1 MLKQIDKIIIKL
13 VYAIVAITVLPVFAG
28 LSCSV
33 TTAAGCADT
42 IVLRMSSSTNAHA
55 ELPWQSTSGYSNNVI
70 CCSGISGTSCT
81 SGFSAT
87 VLKLSSSTNAHVE
100 INTNTNYATS
110 SCISS
115 ASGFASIGYQDNNC
129 TGYDTTLASMSGDT
143 NASMETSTVYTKKIC
158 GTVAPPSLT
167 FTISTSS
174 VFLGEASPAYPRFA
188 SSTNTKGSDI
198 EVQAHTFVV
207 LTTAANGY
215 AITVR
220 GTTLTSG
227 TSTITA
233 IGGVNTTPATGTAQF
248 GIRVTS
254 TGGIG
259 TVTAPYAA
267 SGFAYAATATTSSQ
281 VASAST
287 GDNATT
293 TFSVRY
299 LTNISPITNAATY
312 NANIVYIA
320 TANF

>member
-1 MLKQIDKIIIKL
+1 MLKQIDKIFLK
-13 VYAIVAITVLPVFAG
+13 IVVIVVFITVTPAFAV

-33 TTAAGCADT
+33 TTAAGCTDT

-70 CCSGISGTSCT
+70 CCNGINSISCT
-81 SGFSAT
+81 AGFAAT

-100 INTNTNYATS
+100 INTNTNYSTS

-115 ASGFASIGYQDNNC
+115 VSGLATIGYQDNNC
-129 TGYDTTLASMSGDT
+129 SGFDTTLASISGDT
-143 NASMETSTVYTKKIC
+143 NASMGTSTVYTKKVC

-167 FTISTSS
+167 FMISTSS
-174 VFLGEASPAYPRFA
+174 VFLGQASPAYPRFA
-188 SSTNTKGSDI
+188 SSTNQNGSDF
-198 EVQAHTFVV
+198 EVQAHTFLV
-207 LTTAANGY
+207 LTTASNGY
-215 AITVR
+215 VVTVR
-220 GTTLTSG
+220 GATLTAG
-227 TSTITA
+227 TSTISA
-233 IGGVNTTPATGTAQF
+233 IGATNTAPATGTSQF
-248 GIRVTS
+248 GVRMTASGGVGSVTS
-254 TGGIG
+254 
-259 TVTAPYAA
+259 PYAA

-299 LTNISPITNAATY
+299 VANIAPTTPADSYT
-312 NANIVYIA
+312 ANIVFVA

>member
-1 MLKQIDKIIIKL
+1 MLKQIDKIITTVAFI
-13 VYAIVAITVLPVFAG
+13 VIVTTITPAFAI

-33 TTAAGCADT
+33 TTAVGCTDT

-70 CCSGISGTSCT
+70 CCSGLTSTSCT
-81 SGFSAT
+81 AGFTAT

-115 ASGFASIGYQDNNC
+115 ASGLATIGYQDNNC

-143 NASMETSTVYTKKIC
+143 NASMGTSTVYTKKIC
-158 GTVAPPSLT
+158 GTVAPASLT

-174 VFLGEASPAYPRFA
+174 VFLGDASPVYPRFA
-188 SSTNTKGSDI
+188 SSTNTKGSDV
-198 EVQAHTFVV
+198 EVQAHTFQV

-215 AITVR
+215 AVTVR
-220 GTTLTSG
+220 GATLTAG
-227 TSTITA
+227 TSTIAA
-233 IGGVNTTPATGTAQF
+233 IGAVNTAPATGTPQF
-248 GIRVTS
+248 GIRLTS
-254 TGGIG
+254 SGGTGA
-259 TVTAPYAA
+259 VASPYAA

-281 VASAST
+281 VASAVT

-299 LTNISPITNAATY
+299 LTNISPITGAATY

>member
-1 MLKQIDKIIIKL
+1 MLKQIDKIILCALI
-13 VYAIVAITVLPVFAG
+13 IVTVTTVTPAFAV

-33 TTAAGCADT
+33 TTAAGCTDT

-70 CCSGISGTSCT
+70 CCSGVSGTSCT
-81 SGFSAT
+81 SGFNAT

-110 SCISS
+110 SCLSS
-115 ASGFASIGYQDNNC
+115 SSGLVTIGYQDNNC

-143 NASMETSTVYTKKIC
+143 NASMGTSTAYTKRIC
-158 GTVAPPSLT
+158 GTVQPASLT

-174 VFLGEASPAYPRFA
+174 VFLGEASPAYPRYG
-188 SSTNTKGSDI
+188 SSTNQLGSDV
-198 EVQAHTFVV
+198 EVVAHTFLV

-215 AITVR
+215 TVTAR
-220 GTTLTSG
+220 GATLTAG
-227 TSTITA
+227 TSTISA
-233 IGGVNTTPATGTAQF
+233 IGAVNTAPATGTPQF
-248 GIRVTS
+248 GIRLTS
-254 TGGIG
+254 SGGLG
-259 TVTAPYAA
+259 TVTPPYSA

-299 LTNISPITNAATY
+299 LTNIAPTTNAATY
-312 NANIVYIA
+312 HANIVYIA